1 MDKDSWPGEEKGR
14 GTTTRLTTI
23 DIPSPSFSVHSLPY
37 DFSTDRQVEVEVM
50 S

>member
-23 DIPSPSFSVHSLPY
+23 DIPSPSSQFIHCHAISVQI
-37 DFSTDRQVEVEVM
+37 DK
-50 S
+50 